1 MPNER
6 TLHSF
11 SFFVHFADL
20 KIHTCE
26 FAEKTHLALETV
38 SRSPQFYVDCMMV
51 NTYQLLYIQRSSPG
65 HLNSVLLPSHNAWYI
80 GVIHNAPNPFY
91 SLFLVSL
98 WPNQGLKFFFSS
110 TVARTRNPP
119 NLGTISQVQIVAFLE
134 ATKFLNISNLYIFS
148 KKTFL

>member
-26 FAEKTHLALETV
+26 FAEKTHLNLALETV

-51 NTYQLLYIQRSSPG
+51 NTYQLLYIQRSSHG
-65 HLNSVLLPSHNAWYI
+65 HLNSVLLPSHNAWYRS
-80 GVIHNAPNPFY
+80 Y
-91 SLFLVSL
+91 SQRPKPILF
-98 WPNQGLKFFFSS
+98 
-110 TVARTRNPP
+110 
-119 NLGTISQVQIVAFLE
+119 TINS
-134 ATKFLNISNLYIFS
+134 
-148 KKTFL
+148 

>member
-51 NTYQLLYIQRSSPG
+51 NTYQLLYIQRSSHG
-65 HLNSVLLPSHNAWYI
+65 HLNSVLLPSHNAWYRS
-80 GVIHNAPNPFY
+80 Y
-91 SLFLVSL
+91 SQRPKPILF
-98 WPNQGLKFFFSS
+98 
-110 TVARTRNPP
+110 T
-119 NLGTISQVQIVAFLE
+119 
-134 ATKFLNISNLYIFS
+134 IFS
-148 KKTFL
+148 

>member
-1 MPNER
+1 MNTSSIIFIMYFIMPNER

-26 FAEKTHLALETV
+26 FAEKMHLVLETV

-65 HLNSVLLPSHNAWYI
+65 HLNSVLLPSHNAWYRS
-80 GVIHNAPNPFY
+80 Y
-91 SLFLVSL
+91 SQRPKPILF
-98 WPNQGLKFFFSS
+98 
-110 TVARTRNPP
+110 T
-119 NLGTISQVQIVAFLE
+119 
-134 ATKFLNISNLYIFS
+134 IFS
-148 KKTFL
+148 QSLAQPRVKIPSMESANFLSKIFHR

>member
-38 SRSPQFYVDCMMV
+38 SRSPQFNVYCMMVNV
-51 NTYQLLYIQRSSPG
+51 NTYQLLYIRRSSHG
-65 HLNSVLLPSHNAWYI
+65 HLNSVLLPSHNAWYRS
-80 GVIHNAPNPFY
+80 Y
-91 SLFLVSL
+91 SQRPKPILF
-98 WPNQGLKFFFSS
+98 
-110 TVARTRNPP
+110 
-119 NLGTISQVQIVAFLE
+119 TINS
-134 ATKFLNISNLYIFS
+134 
-148 KKTFL
+148 